1 MWTKIILLLE
11 GKRVPTYLS
20 SLQWLLSCPAQVTS
34 TQHLSL
40 LFATALPIH
49 VAKVFFEF
57 EFMEKQ
63 LCAQRTA
70 EPSKP

>member
-40 LFATALPIH
+40 LYATQASLFLSLSGRNHPLKNSPFS
-49 VAKVFFEF
+49 VN
-57 EFMEKQ
+57 
-63 LCAQRTA
+63 L
-70 EPSKP
+70 

>member
-40 LFATALPIH
+40 LYATAPPIH
-49 VAKVFFEF
+49 IAKASFEHNPNFEVAGVS
-57 EFMEKQ
+57 
-63 LCAQRTA
+63 LV
-70 EPSKP
+70 